1 MSPCFVMNFS
11 VFFLFLFLFFFF
23 SVIILEEQEKEE
35 VSIFFPLWRDQV
47 DWFQVTN
54 QKVERN
60 LLGMWVN

>member
-1 MSPCFVMNFS
+1 MLRDEFFYIFSLSFFV
-11 VFFLFLFLFFFF
+11 FFF

>member
-1 MSPCFVMNFS
+1 MLRDEFFCIFSLSFFV
-11 VFFLFLFLFFFF
+11 FFFF